1 MKKEYLIVGALTLI
15 VFTWLGIRIANQ
27 PVYVP
32 VSDEV
37 IAHTHCHYYEDEA
50 TPTPAPKVKV
60 KLPSV
65 EWSRA
70 TLRKALADFEGV
82 PVDEYTPMPCTA
94 LRWEN
99 EGDGVSNRKWI
110 VAFSY
115 EGRNAFLQGYDD
127 HWYRAIIDGNIISN

>member
-1 MKKEYLIVGALTLI
+1 MKKEHLIVGALTLI
-15 VFTWLGIRIANQ
+15 GMAWLGWRMATSQ
-27 PVYVP
+27 TAYVP

-37 IAHTHCHYYEDEA
+37 IANAHCHYYEA
-50 TPTPAPKVKV
+50 TPTPAPKVN
-60 KLPSV
+60 LPSV

-99 EGDGVSNRKWI
+99 EGDGVSDRKWI